1 MHMIVSQ
8 VKSFLVV
15 VVHLRRLDQARSNDL
30 RKIWAL
36 KLKEGKR
43 YAFEHVSWTVLISKT
58 KQVFLTPKLAKQHI
72 SRALKHFAPAC
83 KHFARAF

>member
-1 MHMIVSQ
+1 MHMIASQ

-15 VVHLRRLDQARSNDL
+15 VVHLRRLDQAGSNDL

-43 YAFEHVSWTVLISKT
+43 YAF
-58 KQVFLTPKLAKQHI
+58 
-72 SRALKHFAPAC
+72 
-83 KHFARAF
+83 

>member
-43 YAFEHVSWTVLISKT
+43 YAF
-58 KQVFLTPKLAKQHI
+58 
-72 SRALKHFAPAC
+72 
-83 KHFARAF
+83 

>member
-1 MHMIVSQ
+1 MIASL

-36 KLKEGKR
+36 RLKEENDTLFRTCLGQ
-43 YAFEHVSWTVLISKT
+43 F
-58 KQVFLTPKLAKQHI
+58 
-72 SRALKHFAPAC
+72 
-83 KHFARAF
+83 